1 MKFSISSKLLLS
13 HLSVVSKVVNT
24 KNTISI
30 LDNFLFALKGDKLVI
45 TGSDQE
51 TILTTS
57 VDVNFAEGEGK
68 FAVNVK
74 SLLDLLKEIPDQ
86 PLEFTIDSN
95 YAIELVYQNGHF
107 NFSGID
113 GNEFPQKEES
123 EEDMVSIVMPVK
135 ELQEGIDYTLFAVGT
150 EEMRR
155 IMMGIYWDIKE
166 DNITFVASDTH
177 KLVRFENNRL
187 KPGIVS
193 SFILPS
199 KPASI
204 LNGIIGK
211 SDGDVKISF
220 DSKSATFETEN
231 FMLTCRFINGKYPNY
246 NSVIPKN
253 NPFVISIDRVSLLN
267 AVKRVSVFSSAGGMI
282 KFDITENY
290 LKLTAEN
297 LDFMK
302 KAEETVPCDYQGETM
317 SIGFNDEKLV
327 EILNNIKSDIVV
339 IKLLDPTRA
348 GIFVPD
354 SQPEGEDL
362 LMLLMPMML

>member
-1 MKFSISSKLLLS
+1 MM
-13 HLSVVSKVVNT
+13 
-24 KNTISI
+24 
-30 LDNFLFALKGDKLVI
+30 
-45 TGSDQE
+45 
-51 TILTTS
+51 
-57 VDVNFAEGEGK
+57 
-68 FAVNVK
+68 
-74 SLLDLLKEIPDQ
+74 LDLLKEIPDQ

-220 DSKSATFETEN
+220 DSKSAI
-231 FMLTCRFINGKYPNY
+231 LC
-246 NSVIPKN
+246 S
-253 NPFVISIDRVSLLN
+253 RV
-267 AVKRVSVFSSAGGMI
+267 VS
-282 KFDITENY
+282 
-290 LKLTAEN
+290 
-297 LDFMK
+297 
-302 KAEETVPCDYQGETM
+302 
-317 SIGFNDEKLV
+317 
-327 EILNNIKSDIVV
+327 
-339 IKLLDPTRA
+339 
-348 GIFVPD
+348 
-354 SQPEGEDL
+354 
-362 LMLLMPMML
+362 